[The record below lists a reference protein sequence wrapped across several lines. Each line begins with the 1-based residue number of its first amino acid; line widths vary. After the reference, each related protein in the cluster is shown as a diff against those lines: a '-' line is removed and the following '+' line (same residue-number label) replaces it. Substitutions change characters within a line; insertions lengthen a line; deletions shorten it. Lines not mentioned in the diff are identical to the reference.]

1 LINAGFSIS
10 EFGKDFVRINGIPN
24 RLPESETSILL
35 DQLLSDFENDIPDS
49 GFDQT
54 DLLAKSLAQSM
65 AIKNG
70 TVLQKEEQ
78 TELVNLLF
86 SCKEPM
92 LTPLNRLVFV
102 KQSASDFDKKFM

>member
-1 LINAGFSIS
+1 LHN
-10 EFGKDFVRINGIPN
+10 
-24 RLPESETSILL
+24 
-35 DQLLSDFENDIPDS
+35 
-49 GFDQT
+49 
-54 DLLAKSLAQSM
+54 
-65 AIKNG
+65 
-70 TVLQKEEQ
+70 EEQ